1 MLVIAYCAA
10 CFDELEQYGEAAK
23 LHYVDVCEAF
33 IKNPHPLQFSDI
45 CHCCDG
51 VCTMTKFLEQK
62 DFVVSTDIGD
72 SLIRVIPSGHK
83 KLENGLYL
91 ICPGKCE
98 RFDINESF

>member
-10 CFDELEQYGEAAK
+10 CFDKLEEYGEAAK

-33 IKNPHPLQFSDI
+33 IKHEFPFQFSDI

-62 DFVVSTDIGD
+62 SFVISTDIGED
-72 SLIRVIPSGHK
+72 LIRVMPDGYRI
-83 KLENGLYL
+83 LENGLVL
-91 ICPGKCE
+91 FCSSNCHK
-98 RFDINESF
+98 N